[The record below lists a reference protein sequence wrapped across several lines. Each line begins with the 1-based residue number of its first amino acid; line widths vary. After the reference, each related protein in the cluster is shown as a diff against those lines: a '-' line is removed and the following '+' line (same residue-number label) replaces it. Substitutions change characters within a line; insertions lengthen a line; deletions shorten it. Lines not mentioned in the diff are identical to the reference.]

1 MRALW
6 LLATVSVAVA
16 ALAAAPAASAHAELL
31 GTRPAAGAVVEDAR
45 EVVLSFSEPVETALG
60 KVQVFDPT
68 ARRVDEG
75 ALTQPSSREVAVRL
89 RTGLARGTYVVRWQV
104 ISADGHRLRGAYGF
118 GVGSEGDQVPTPILT
133 ADETRSVVADVAF
146 TVTRFLVFALIL
158 LCFGGAVVL
167 ASVVRPDDAVDAVR
181 RRLFAGL
188 ALAAGGLAAV
198 SLVGLPLQAS
208 SVGGLPLRDAV
219 RWRTV
224 SALLD
229 TRFGQMWVWRAWVA
243 LTLVVLALVARRR
256 HELPVPTTIVAA
268 MLAVTPA
275 AAGHAIV
282 AGPLPFVSDVV
293 HVLAAGAWA
302 GGLSF
307 LVAALVLARDDRL
320 RLASRSVQR
329 FSSIAVLALGA
340 LVVTGVTSA
349 YFEVLEGRGLWET
362 TYGRLLVAKVAIVL
376 PVLALGA
383 HNNRIAVRRLR
394 DESASTQD
402 QRRFLHTAA
411 AELALLVVV
420 VGVTAVLVN
429 QPPPRTEL
437 EPQRSSASRAPSA
450 ISTTPV
456 TASVTRR
463 KVRLRATT
471 PTISV

>member
-1 MRALW
+1 
-6 LLATVSVAVA
+6 
-16 ALAAAPAASAHAELL
+16 
-31 GTRPAAGAVVEDAR
+31 
-45 EVVLSFSEPVETALG
+45 
-60 KVQVFDPT
+60 
-68 ARRVDEG
+68 
-75 ALTQPSSREVAVRL
+75 
-89 RTGLARGTYVVRWQV
+89 
-104 ISADGHRLRGAYGF
+104 
-118 GVGSEGDQVPTPILT
+118 
-133 ADETRSVVADVAF
+133 
-146 TVTRFLVFALIL
+146 
-158 LCFGGAVVL
+158 
-167 ASVVRPDDAVDAVR
+167 
-181 RRLFAGL
+181 
-188 ALAAGGLAAV
+188 
-198 SLVGLPLQAS
+198 
-208 SVGGLPLRDAV
+208 
-219 RWRTV
+219 
-224 SALLD
+224 
-229 TRFGQMWVWRAWVA
+229 MWVWRAWIALVVVA
-243 LTLVVLALVARRR
+243 LALAARRG
-256 HELPVPTTIVAA
+256 HELPVPSTIVAA

-275 AAGHAIV
+275 AAGHASV
-282 AGPLPFVSDVV
+282 AGLLPFVSDVA

-302 GGLSF
+302 GGLAF

-329 FSSIAVLALGA
+329 FSSIAALALGI
-340 LVVTGVTSA
+340 LVVTGVASA

-362 TYGRLLVAKVAIVL
+362 TYGRLLVAKVAVVL

-394 DESASTQD
+394 DESASSED

-471 PTISV
+471 PTMSV